1 MKTAYA
7 SIKTH
12 FDTMIMGGRRRFRPD
27 GYETLRDTYEIGY
40 GIKIPLFDIY
50 RENIDCATNPIK
62 FIATLLGP
70 ENKVDDVPCGIMVDG
85 DRVVYSHAMNED
97 YRSTIT
103 DKQICNY
110 IYEVYG
116 AINAIIKRDE
126 FYLDDK
132 TAQTNMLVTVTRALP
147 FYLTFFHFKAITSNG
162 SVSGDP
168 KMIGDEAAKAF
179 MNLMEK
185 YITGSEE
192 DAKALLEHLLDKN
205 TTYSDDISIIYRQ
218 MTFNNTLE
226 LFI

>member
-62 FIATLLGP
+62 LIATLLGP
-70 ENKVDDVPCGIMVDG
+70 ECKVDDIPYGIMVDS
-85 DRVVYSHAMNED
+85 DRVVYSHVMNED

-110 IYEVYG
+110 IYEVYD
-116 AINAIIKRDE
+116 AINNIIKHDK

-132 TAQTNMLVTVTRALP
+132 AAQNNMLVTVTRALP
-147 FYLTFFHFKAITSNG
+147 FYLTFFHFKNLAANSAI
-162 SVSGDP
+162 SGDP
-168 KMIGDEAAKAF
+168 KTIGDEASKVF
-179 MNLMEK
+179 VSLLEK
-185 YITGSEE
+185 YITGTEE
-192 DAKALLEHLLDKN
+192 DAKALLDFLLNNNN
-205 TTYSDDISIIYRQ
+205 TFSDDISIIYRQ
-218 MTFNNTLE
+218 MTFNNTIE